1 MKLFSKF
8 LVVFSIVIAL
18 FLGLTTFMFTQLN
31 TLKDNADH
39 LYENGV
45 HPSTDLIQIGQ
56 LTENTRVNMVTAL
69 AFENV
74 TATENALANLDALQ
88 EVGQQYVTHAGSAEL
103 VALYESFNAK
113 WMLFDERVRINE
125 QLMRAG
131 DWVAAREGIQIGKP
145 LFEEAQAEFLLLND
159 AHEAAMASIQADS
172 QQVASS
178 TSLMS
183 TIIATVVTIIAFVLA
198 FFFSR
203 DLSRRLQLV
212 TARATKIAS
221 GDLTADTTA
230 VQGKDEIAEVTH
242 SLNEMQAALRN
253 VVGEAVDTS
262 QQVSAS
268 AEQLSATTQQ
278 SMAAAEEVS
287 SLAVS
292 TSQSANNQMESLI
305 EITDS
310 LKLMEQNV
318 QAIANRGEAMDTLS
332 NDTFTMTKSGAQAV
346 NAVNE
351 QIHSI
356 AESSEQ
362 TEEAVKSLQGKSLQ
376 IGHIVSMITE
386 IADQTNL
393 LSLNAAIEAA
403 RAGEAGKGFAVVAD
417 EVRKLADQSRQSAA
431 EIVDM
436 IQEIQRDI
444 EDVIESIHEETN
456 RVQEGLVKSKEV
468 YEVFGEIEKMVGHVS
483 QNAVD
488 INEAIRSI
496 TDVNQIVVAN
506 TANIEKLATST
517 VDSSQ
522 RSNDATE
529 VQLGSI
535 QEITAASEALA
546 NLSDDLQRTIN
557 HFKL

>member
-18 FLGLTTFMFTQLN
+18 FLALTLFMFTQLN
-31 TLKDNADH
+31 TLTNNANH

-88 EVGQQYVTHAGSAEL
+88 QAGQEYVTHAGSKEL
-103 VALYESFNAK
+103 VALYESFHEK

-131 DWVAAREGIQIGKP
+131 DWGAARDGIQIGKP
-145 LFEEAQAEFLLLND
+145 LFEEAQAEFLKLND
-159 AHEAAMASIQADS
+159 AHEAAMASIQTDS

-183 TIIATVVTIIAFVLA
+183 TIIATAVTIIAFVLA
-198 FFFSR
+198 FLFSR
-203 DLSRRLQLV
+203 DLSKRLHLV
-212 TARATKIAS
+212 NARAAKIAA
-221 GDLTADTTA
+221 GDLTSDASK

-253 VVGEAVDTS
+253 VVGEAIDTS

-292 TSQSANNQMESLI
+292 TSQSANNQMESLM

-318 QAIANRGEAMDTLS
+318 QAIASRGETMDTLS

-456 RVQEGLVKSKEV
+456 RVQQGLIKSKEV
-468 YEVFGEIEKMVGHVS
+468 HEVFGEIEKMVGQVS

-496 TDVNQIVVAN
+496 SDVNRIVVSN
-506 TANIEKLATST
+506 TANIEQLATST

-522 RSNDATE
+522 RSNEATE
-529 VQLGSI
+529 VQLSSI